1 MSRGL
6 PRFWRDLSC
15 NLQRVDDVA
24 DNSNQRRA
32 WVSYQTLGAEQGA
45 TAVEYALLIA
55 LVAAVIFAA
64 VAGLGGQLPGLYDRV
79 CPAFGC

>member
-1 MSRGL
+1 MPPRRSRAFSG
-6 PRFWRDLSC
+6 PPCPS
-15 NLQRVDDVA
+15 
-24 DNSNQRRA
+24 
-32 WVSYQTLGAEQGA
+32 EQGA